1 MKLNDKV
8 LFAKVKPEAK
18 IPSKREEDGCYDIY
32 ACFDEEVITIKP
44 HEIVT
49 VPTGIASAFDSKYRF
64 DVQRERGS
72 TGSIGLVPRC
82 GQIDSGYR
90 GEWFLKLQ
98 NTTNKNIIISKLHDA
113 KQELDKAIYYPYS
126 KAVCQ
131 AALEIVPV
139 IETEEISFEELK
151 EIPSE
156 RGDGALGSS
165 GK

>member
-64 DVQRERGS
+64 DVQRE
-72 TGSIGLVPRC
+72 
-82 GQIDSGYR
+82 
-90 GEWFLKLQ
+90 
-98 NTTNKNIIISKLHDA
+98 
-113 KQELDKAIYYPYS
+113 
-126 KAVCQ
+126 
-131 AALEIVPV
+131 
-139 IETEEISFEELK
+139 
-151 EIPSE
+151 
-156 RGDGALGSS
+156 
-165 GK
+165 